1 MLVFRTIL
9 HRLLYRLPLRA
20 ESIPLHRFLSPSL
33 CFVFFI
39 SPTLFLPLFV
49 KKFIRSSVPQI
60 SFKCLSLKCCRK
72 GNRPTY
78 SASDLLAFVAI
89 RVRANQK
96 QDAGESCC
104 RYDDLCVWGS
114 LGSAPP
120 NRSARKQTILR
131 LNNIS
136 NISARQLMEQE
147 VSPNKQQYFNNKIK
161 KPATT
166 DIFERLYRKIS
177 PKSRIISGLGN

>member
-72 GNRPTY
+72 RNRPTY
-78 SASDLLAFVAI
+78 SASDWLAFIAI
-89 RVRANQK
+89 RVRTNQK

-114 LGSAPP
+114 LAPP
-120 NRSARKQTILR
+120 LPTDPARKQTILR

-147 VSPNKQQYFNNKIK
+147 VSPNKQQHFNNK
-161 KPATT
+161 T
-166 DIFERLYRKIS
+166 RNYRYF
-177 PKSRIISGLGN
+177 

>member
-1 MLVFRTIL
+1 MLVFCTIL

-20 ESIPLHRFLSPSL
+20 EFIPLHRFL
-33 CFVFFI
+33 CCIFFT
-39 SPTLFLPLFV
+39 SSTLFLPLFV

-72 GNRPTY
+72 RNRPTY

-114 LGSAPP
+114 LAPP
-120 NRSARKQTILR
+120 LPTDPAQTILR

-147 VSPNKQQYFNNKIK
+147 VSPNKQQHFKNKIK
-161 KPATT
+161 KRRQLPMFLSDFT
-166 DIFERLYRKIS
+166 EK
-177 PKSRIISGLGN
+177 